1 MRGVRVIQVPTTL
14 LAMVDAAVGGKTGV
28 NHPQGKN
35 LIGAFHQ
42 PQAVII
48 DTATLATLPPREF
61 AAGMAEVIKYGL
73 INSADF
79 FAWLEAHRDAIA
91 AHNPA
96 TLQTMIARCCAA
108 KAAIVAADERES
120 GQRAL
125 LNFGHTFGHALEALT
140 AYRRWKHGECVAIG
154 SVIACRLAARLGRI
168 SDDEVDRAAA
178 LFAAFN
184 LPTTVPADLTT
195 DAIRDKMQLDKK
207 TRGGQLRLVLPQ
219 RFCDSGID
227 RDIREAD
234 IAAAI
239 DACRA

>member
-1 MRGVRVIQVPTTL
+1 
-14 LAMVDAAVGGKTGV
+14 
-28 NHPQGKN
+28 
-35 LIGAFHQ
+35 
-42 PQAVII
+42 
-48 DTATLATLPPREF
+48 
-61 AAGMAEVIKYGL
+61 MAEVIKYGL
-73 INSADF
+73 INSSDF
-79 FAWLEAHRDAIA
+79 FAWLEENRAAIA
-91 AHNPA
+91 AHDPA

-140 AYRRWKHGECVAIG
+140 AYQRWKHGECVAIG

-168 SDDEVDRAAA
+168 SDAEADRAAA

-227 RDIREAD
+227 RDIGEAD

-239 DACRA
+239 AASRE